1 MQKLS
6 YILIVVIGLIFAIS
20 CINNK
25 TNVNQLPA
33 SEDNALKGIGLL
45 GTYEGNLP
53 CADCTMIST
62 LLSLDKNKN
71 YHLRYVY
78 VGKSEEVFER
88 TGKWQVDKDILSLE
102 NVDYNYKIL
111 DNQLN
116 QLDLS
121 GKEIKGD
128 LADKYT
134 LMKIK

>member
-6 YILIVVIGLIFAIS
+6 YILTVLIGLIFAIS

-25 TNVNQLPA
+25 TNVNQLLA

-62 LLSLDKNKN
+62 LLSLDKDKN

-78 VGKSEEVFER
+78 VGKSEEVFEK
-88 TGKWQVDKDILSLE
+88 TGKWDVSKDILSLE

-111 DNQLN
+111 ENQLN

-134 LMKIK
+134 LMKVK